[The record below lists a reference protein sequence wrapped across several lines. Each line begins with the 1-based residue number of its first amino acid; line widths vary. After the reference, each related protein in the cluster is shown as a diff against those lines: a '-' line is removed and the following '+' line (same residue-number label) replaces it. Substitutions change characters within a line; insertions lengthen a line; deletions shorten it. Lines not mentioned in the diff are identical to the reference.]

1 MPPLPGVSGHLL
13 WAHQNL
19 AALLEFMETIQW
31 IRIWQRTIHGVIV
44 LLPAK
49 ESQQHLPVLTT
60 LQSQDTRVFGNRI
73 FMISAFTQIAT
84 VTLMIPQ

>member
-1 MPPLPGVSGHLL
+1 M
-13 WAHQNL
+13 
-19 AALLEFMETIQW
+19 ALFKNSIIFLSFNVHISFSVLIFDHFLSLSQVKINFEKSND
-31 IRIWQRTIHGVIV
+31 

-73 FMISAFTQIAT
+73 FMISAFTQTAT
-84 VTLMIPQ
+84 VTHMIPR